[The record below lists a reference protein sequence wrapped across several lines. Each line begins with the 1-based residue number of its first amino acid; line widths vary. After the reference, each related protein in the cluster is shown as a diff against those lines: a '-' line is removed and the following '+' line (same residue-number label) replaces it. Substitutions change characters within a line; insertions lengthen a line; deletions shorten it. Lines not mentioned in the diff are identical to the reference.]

1 MIGKKVLVRC
11 RDAGVHVGTL
21 EEIHGRSVRL
31 TSANRIWRW
40 SGANTCSEIANNGIN
55 ESSRI
60 AETVS
65 EIWLLEAC
73 EIIVMTELAANT
85 IIPRWSDA

>member
-1 MIGKKVLVRC
+1 MTGRKVLVRC

-31 TSANRIWRW
+31 TNANRIWRW
-40 SGANTCSEIANNGIN
+40 SGANTCSEIANNGVDK
-55 ESSRI
+55 SSQI
-60 AETVS
+60 AETVE

-73 EIIVMTELAANT
+73 EIIPVTEKAAST
-85 IIPRWSDA
+85 ITPRWE

>member
-40 SGANTCSEIANNGIN
+40 NGANTCSEIANNGVD

-60 AETVS
+60 AETVP

-73 EIIVMTELAANT
+73 EIIIMAASAAET
-85 IIPRWSDA
+85 ITPRWSNA

>member
-31 TSANRIWRW
+31 TNANRIWRW
-40 SGANTCSEIANNGIN
+40 SGANTCSEIANNGID
-55 ESSRI
+55 ETSRI
-60 AETVS
+60 AETVD

-73 EIIVMTELAANT
+73 EIIPVSEASSAT
-85 IIPRWSDA
+85 ISPRWS

>member
-31 TSANRIWRW
+31 TKANRIWRW
-40 SGANTCSEIANNGIN
+40 SGANTCSEIANNGVDK
-55 ESSRI
+55 SSQI
-60 AETVS
+60 AETVE

-73 EIIVMTELAANT
+73 EIIPVTTAAAET
-85 IIPRWSDA
+85 VTPRWQ